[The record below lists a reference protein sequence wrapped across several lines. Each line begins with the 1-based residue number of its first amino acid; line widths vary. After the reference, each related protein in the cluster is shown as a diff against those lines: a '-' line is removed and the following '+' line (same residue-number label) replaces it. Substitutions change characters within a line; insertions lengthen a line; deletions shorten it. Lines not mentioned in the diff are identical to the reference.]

1 VKTTTNLAT
10 LSMAVVLC
18 GPTIGAAR
26 AEDWAQFRG
35 PGGHGR
41 STTSGPV
48 AWSRDENIV
57 WKAELP
63 GAGASTPIVVGDRI
77 FLTSYS
83 GYAVP
88 KEEPGDLDQLVRHLL
103 CVDLKT
109 GKLLWD
115 KQVEARL
122 PEPERIRDHGYAA
135 NSVVADPQRVF
146 AFFGKSG
153 VFAFDHSGRQLW
165 RAEVGDGTNGWGTAA
180 SPVLFGN
187 VVIVNASV
195 ESQSLVALDQK
206 TGKEVWRAKGMR
218 ESWSTPLLIPVDD
231 ETELVVP
238 VFEKILG
245 FDPQTGKQ
253 LWSCNTDIRWYMV
266 PSLVAHDGVV
276 YCVGGRSGGALAVR
290 AGGRGDV
297 TDSHRLWTGRKGSNV
312 SSPVYHDGHLYW
324 AHEATG
330 VVYCAE
336 AKSGEIVYEQRLERA
351 GQIYASALLADGKVY
366 YLTRDG
372 RTFVVA
378 ATPDYELV
386 GVNELRDGFTFN
398 ASPAIAAGQLL
409 IRSDRF
415 LYCIGQ

>member
-1 VKTTTNLAT
+1 MVLALVGLPAGST
-10 LSMAVVLC
+10 S
-18 GPTIGAAR
+18 

-41 STTSGPV
+41 SAASGPV
-48 AWSRDENIV
+48 AWSHDENIV

-63 GAGASTPIVVGDRI
+63 GAGASTPIVVGNRI

-88 KEEPGDLDQLVRHLL
+88 KEDAGDLDKLVRRLL

-115 KQVEARL
+115 KQVAARQ
-122 PEPERIRDHGYAA
+122 PEPDRIRDHGYAA
-135 NSVVADPQRVF
+135 NSVVADSQRVF

-153 VFAFDHSGRQLW
+153 VFAFDHNGRQVW
-165 RAEVGDGTNGWGTAA
+165 QADVGDGTNGWGTAA

-187 VVIVNASV
+187 LVIVNASV

-206 TGKEVWRAKGMR
+206 TGKQVWRARGIK
-218 ESWSTPLLIPVDD
+218 ESWSTPLLVPVGGK
-231 ETELVVP
+231 TELVVP
-238 VFEKILG
+238 MFEKILG
-245 FDPQTGKQ
+245 FDPGTGEQ
-253 LWSCNTDIRWYMV
+253 LWSCDTEIRWYMV

-312 SSPVYHDGHLYW
+312 SSPVYHDEHLYW
-324 AHEATG
+324 AHEQTG

-336 AKSGEIVYEQRLERA
+336 AKSGDIVYEQRLERA
-351 GQIYASALLADGKVY
+351 GQIYASALLADDKVY

-378 ATPDYELV
+378 AKPDYELI

-398 ASPAIAAGQLL
+398 ASPVLAGDRLL
-409 IRSDRF
+409 VRSDRF
-415 LYCIGQ
+415 LYCIGR